1 MTGFYGPD
9 LAMVHADGYEATA
22 RHGARY
28 VVEALGVRGIR
39 TGTIVDLGCGSGA
52 SSLIFTEAGFDVVG
66 IDVSAPMIDI
76 ARHRNPGATFIVGDM
91 HDVELP
97 QAVAVVSFSECLAY
111 VLEEGDH
118 ERALQPLL
126 RRIRHILEP
135 GGLFVFD
142 MLDETVHAGSD
153 RNIRFV
159 ETEASSIVI
168 EATRTGSRLTRDI
181 TLFRK
186 AEALGASYRRTKE
199 THVQM
204 LYDPVAI
211 MAMSTKEGFEV
222 RMGASYGGHPL
233 RPGGFMLECIAV

>member
-1 MTGFYGPD
+1 MTDFYGPD

-28 VVEALGVRGIR
+28 VVQALAGRGIHN
-39 TGTIVDLGCGSGA
+39 GTIVDLGCGSGA
-52 SSLIFTEAGFDVVG
+52 SSLIFTDAGFNVVG
-66 IDVSAPMIDI
+66 IDVSASMIDI
-76 ARHRNPGATFIVGDM
+76 ARSRNPGATFIVGDM

-118 ERALQPLL
+118 ERALQPLF
-126 RRIRHILEP
+126 RRIRRVLEP
-135 GGLFVFD
+135 GGPFVFD
-142 MLDETVHAGSD
+142 MLDETVHADSD
-153 RNIRFV
+153 RTIRFV
-159 ETEASSIVI
+159 ETEVSSIII
-168 EATRTGSRLTRDI
+168 EATRTGNRLTRDI

-186 AEALGASYRRTKE
+186 DEAHGASYRRTKE

-204 LYDPVAI
+204 LHDPATLV
-211 MAMSTKEGFEV
+211 AMSTKEGFGV

>member
-28 VVEALGVRGIR
+28 VVETLAARGVRN
-39 TGTIVDLGCGSGA
+39 GTIVDLGCGSGA
-52 SSLIFTEAGFDVVG
+52 SSLIFTGAGFDVVG
-66 IDVSAPMIDI
+66 VDVSASMVDI
-76 ARHRNPGATFIVGDM
+76 ARRRNPDATFIVGDM

-97 QAVAVVSFSECLAY
+97 HAAAVVSFNECLAY
-111 VLEEGDH
+111 VLEENDR
-118 ERALQPLL
+118 ERALQPLF
-126 RRIRHILEP
+126 RRIRHVLEP

-142 MLDETVHAGSD
+142 LLDETVHAGSD

-159 ETEASSIVI
+159 ETEASSIVV
-168 EATRTGSRLTRDI
+168 EATRTGCMLTRDI

-186 AEALGASYRRTKE
+186 DGPTSYRRTKE

-204 LYDPVAI
+204 LYDPVTIVAT
-211 MAMSTKEGFEV
+211 STKEGFVV
-222 RMGASYGGHPL
+222 RTDASYGEHPL